1 MPGISETLSRY
12 YFLARNTPSQPS
24 HNSICWPASPPF
36 FSLPVS
42 EFLCLDLDSS
52 LGFAHAHFSLSKYSH
67 CSLSGLQ
74 HKKQCSPNILL
85 QTLSRLISLCSHCLH
100 HPKPLTVLKG
110 QCKLHMSYYGPLYTW
125 SICLFLRSAT
135 LNNSYSCLMIYI
147 ECPFYMKCS
156 LPAWAQLARPLSS
169 LLPSVL
175 CASL

>member
-1 MPGISETLSRY
+1 MWFSFLFRRKIWGWGPTYSYRIIWILSFRKQIY
-12 YFLARNTPSQPS
+12 SQRP
-24 HNSICWPASPPF
+24 ILKTFA
-36 FSLPVS
+36 V
-42 EFLCLDLDSS
+42 
-52 LGFAHAHFSLSKYSH
+52 AHAHFSLSKYSH